1 MCNNEHME
9 KCVLSFLVNLKEAVV
24 IFDVGLELFFESI
37 IFSLTHL
44 DLLFHLNQ
52 FNQKAHVVLKYWLV
66 KRCRRKRRLK
76 SRLQTFNVVGEI
88 E

>member
-37 IFSLTHL
+37 IFL
-44 DLLFHLNQ
+44 
-52 FNQKAHVVLKYWLV
+52 
-66 KRCRRKRRLK
+66 
-76 SRLQTFNVVGEI
+76 
-88 E
+88 